1 MIKRYRG
8 LIGIFWWVGPGTVL
22 GLDDQAT
29 RKTNVLDRYV
39 LALTTT
45 ELVTC
50 PKWTIISAKTESGIK
65 TYLVSVGE
73 TNRD

>member
-1 MIKRYRG
+1 MMIKRYRG

-50 PKWTIISAKTESGIK
+50 PK
-65 TYLVSVGE
+65 
-73 TNRD
+73 